1 METCL
6 KLARTFDV
14 NEAEKMLRAVSRGE
28 RGYPKLVY
36 FRGVI
41 KQMLE
46 LNIICLKKNCS
57 FCRGILMSSSG
68 IKF

>member
-46 LNIICLKKNCS
+46 LNIICLKKK
-57 FCRGILMSSSG
+57 L
-68 IKF
+68 